1 MDSLHS
7 IMPKHKKG
15 KHLSL
20 EERVIIQTRIK
31 DGFSLRAI
39 ARELCCSP
47 STISYEVRRGTV
59 TLYRGKQK
67 RYKADHGQG
76 VYQTNRRHCG
86 RKSDFIKYVNKH
98 FFEDNWSLDVCANR
112 CLAVGEFSSDQIVCT
127 RTLYNYVD
135 QGLLAIR
142 NSDLPEKLKRNTKI
156 HRVHKN
162 KKKLGRSIEE
172 RPKEINDRKEFGH
185 WECDL
190 VLGHKTRDDQVL
202 LTLSERMSREFLIL
216 RIPDKTAA
224 SVMSAFQT
232 LHKQYSEHWNEIFK
246 TITTDNGSEFAD
258 LSNLEEVSNTLVYYA
273 HPYTSC
279 DKGTVERHNGLIRRF
294 IPKGDYINN
303 YSLQEIMTL
312 KPGAIRYQE
321 KYWHIIHQMKSLK
334 ENWII
339 SIKQLKC
346 SIYYCNLRIF
356 FLNEIPK
363 TTLTKTPIIPIN
375 WIQILLFSPVDGK
388 ETVEVVLR
396 ATFFDCFNISILVCL
411 FLIVL
416 EEIPCTLTVSNCLF
430 SFASSCFSATI
441 GRIIFFLCNLACSLT
456 LLSTALC
463 FTGFF
468 IVFFLVS
475 ALGATYS

>member
-1 MDSLHS
+1 M
-7 IMPKHKKG
+7 K
-15 KHLSL
+15 
-20 EERVIIQTRIK
+20 
-31 DGFSLRAI
+31 
-39 ARELCCSP
+39 
-47 STISYEVRRGTV
+47 
-59 TLYRGKQK
+59 
-67 RYKADHGQG
+67 
-76 VYQTNRRHCG
+76 
-86 RKSDFIKYVNKH
+86 KSDFIKYVNKH

-303 YSLQEIMTL
+303 YSLQEIIDIETWCNSL
-312 KPGAIRYQE
+312 PRKILAYHTPDEIFERELDHIYQ
-321 KYWHIIHQMKSLK
+321 
-334 ENWII
+334 
-339 SIKQLKC
+339 
-346 SIYYCNLRIF
+346 
-356 FLNEIPK
+356 
-363 TTLTKTPIIPIN
+363 
-375 WIQILLFSPVDGK
+375 
-388 ETVEVVLR
+388 
-396 ATFFDCFNISILVCL
+396 A
-411 FLIVL
+411 
-416 EEIPCTLTVSNCLF
+416 
-430 SFASSCFSATI
+430 A
-441 GRIIFFLCNLACSLT
+441 
-456 LLSTALC
+456 
-463 FTGFF
+463 
-468 IVFFLVS
+468 
-475 ALGATYS
+475 

>member
-7 IMPKHKKG
+7 IMPEHQKG
-15 KHLSL
+15 KHLSF
-20 EERVIIQTRIK
+20 EQRVIIQTRLK
-31 DGFSLRAI
+31 DGCSIRAI

-47 STISYEVRRGTV
+47 STISYEVRRGTA

-67 RYKADHGQG
+67 RYKADHGQS

-86 RKSDFIKYVNKH
+86 RKSDFLKKSDFIKYVNKH

-216 RIPDKTAA
+216 RIPDKTA
-224 SVMSAFQT
+224 
-232 LHKQYSEHWNEIFK
+232 
-246 TITTDNGSEFAD
+246 DNGSEFAD

-303 YSLQEIMTL
+303 YSLQESLTL

-346 SIYYCNLRIF
+346 SIYYCNLRNKIF
-356 FLNEIPK
+356 
-363 TTLTKTPIIPIN
+363 
-375 WIQILLFSPVDGK
+375 
-388 ETVEVVLR
+388 
-396 ATFFDCFNISILVCL
+396 
-411 FLIVL
+411 
-416 EEIPCTLTVSNCLF
+416 
-430 SFASSCFSATI
+430 
-441 GRIIFFLCNLACSLT
+441 
-456 LLSTALC
+456 
-463 FTGFF
+463 
-468 IVFFLVS
+468 
-475 ALGATYS
+475 